1 MWLRVACVL
10 LLFELV
16 VCLDGELESSL
27 LPCVSHHSLV
37 PEQEAAVSGVL
48 SLAEEGTAVLMLAS
62 ADKFGFQVKV
72 VLWRMQFR
80 AQSTKQWQM
89 YAPRLPSICERFHAL
104 CARCA
109 KGCMQRPFSRKRLPK
124 KI

>member
-27 LPCVSHHSLV
+27 LPCFS
-37 PEQEAAVSGVL
+37 PFSGPRTRG
-48 SLAEEGTAVLMLAS
+48 SGQRCAHPCRRRYRCPLMLAS
-62 ADKFGFQVKV
+62 ADKFGFQVRV
-72 VLWRMQFR
+72 VLWKMQFR